1 MISNKCPLNQQF
13 ENSHV
18 YANLGAYAYS
28 EHKISSVKLGF
39 KERLNKEQLGN
50 SEPFPLINMLGSLNE

>member
-1 MISNKCPLNQQF
+1 MISNKCPLNKQF

-39 KERLNKEQLGN
+39 KERLNKEHNLATVN
-50 SEPFPLINMLGSLNE
+50 HFP